1 MSSGESGDESSGI
14 ESPGPI
20 GTVPGTGGPIQVAQ
34 NSIDMVRHQQ
44 QEQQHHHHQ
53 QQIHTPNSTQQ
64 QQQQDDSASKGLN
77 SNNMGSL
84 LYPAAALANL
94 PQEVLLSLVQGGHL
108 QIHQED
114 GKHSTLYFMSTT
126 SKSRVF
132 HKSYSI
138 TFATV

>member
-20 GTVPGTGGPIQVAQ
+20 GTVPSVGGSGGIQVTP
-34 NSIDMVRHQQ
+34 NSIEMVRHQQ
-44 QEQQHHHHQ
+44 QQQQEQHHHHNQ
-53 QQIHTPNSTQQ
+53 QSHTSNSAQHHE
-64 QQQQDDSASKGLN
+64 DSSSKAIN

-114 GKHSTLYFMSTT
+114 GKN
-126 SKSRVF
+126 
-132 HKSYSI
+132 I
-138 TFATV
+138 

>member
-1 MSSGESGDESSGI
+1 MFRSQDDRSPLSSGESGDESSGI

-20 GTVPGTGGPIQVAQ
+20 GSIPSAGGGSSSIQVNSS

-44 QEQQHHHHQ
+44 DQHHQ
-53 QQIHTPNSTQQ
+53 QQIHTPNATQSH
-64 QQQQDDSASKGLN
+64 DDSAAKGIN

-114 GKHSTLYFMSTT
+114 GKEIHQHKYTILYPVLYPF
-126 SKSRVF
+126 
-132 HKSYSI
+132 
-138 TFATV
+138 

>member
-14 ESPGPI
+14 ESPGP
-20 GTVPGTGGPIQVAQ
+20 VVSGTGGGSAGIQVTP
-34 NSIDMVRHQQ
+34 NSIEMARHQQ
-44 QEQQHHHHQ
+44 QEQQHQ
-53 QQIHTPNSTQQ
+53 QQIHTPNSSQQ
-64 QQQQDDSASKGLN
+64 HEDSSAKGLN

-114 GKHSTLYFMSTT
+114 GKNHLL
-126 SKSRVF
+126 REL
-132 HKSYSI
+132 
-138 TFATV
+138 

>member
-20 GTVPGTGGPIQVAQ
+20 GAGTIPGAGGGSIQVAP
-34 NSIDMVRHQQ
+34 NSIEMVRHQQ
-44 QEQQHHHHQ
+44 QELHHHQ
-53 QQIHTPNSTQQ
+53 QQQIHAPSSTQQ
-64 QQQQDDSASKGLN
+64 HDDSSSKGIN

-114 GKHSTLYFMSTT
+114 GKNCLY
-126 SKSRVF
+126 
-132 HKSYSI
+132 
-138 TFATV
+138 

>member
-20 GTVPGTGGPIQVAQ
+20 GTAAGVSGGSIQVTP
-34 NSIDMVRHQQ
+34 NSIEMVRHQQ
-44 QEQQHHHHQ
+44 PDQHHQ
-53 QQIHTPNSTQQ
+53 QQQIQTPNSIQQ
-64 QQQQDDSASKGLN
+64 QQQQQHDDSSSKGLN

-114 GKHSTLYFMSTT
+114 GKN
-126 SKSRVF
+126 
-132 HKSYSI
+132 
-138 TFATV
+138 